1 MSTKILLFVLLAF
14 SFHSTLFSQVYLN
27 LTDLK
32 CPGGIPTSLYMDK
45 RTDTFYAG
53 CWGGIWKY
61 NSTQNNWTEVD
72 ADPDSN
78 ILANAK
84 ITAMYIDSKGVFY
97 AGTDGNTQS
106 YISFDGG
113 KKWSQIQN
121 VNFTLQNV
129 RCIMEHPNES
139 VLIGTDFGILKT
151 PDNGKTW
158 EKLKH
163 APSNV
168 SCLFVNSKVSI
179 YAGVSSGMYSSTG
192 NDTTWVRVSLP
203 GLFRTIYSIDIDS
216 KHKIY
221 CAANG
226 DFYKS
231 DDDGISWYSAKDSF
245 ANTIYPNPV
254 VTWLT
259 IANNDFVYIIIGF
272 GGGFW
277 RSKDEVKTW
286 EYLGYKPDNLNNPNW
301 SQIVCDSKGILYG
314 LSPRYGALKI
324 VDPVVNVEKENQL
337 PISFSLSQNY
347 PNPFNPSTTIRFSIP
362 TSPVPSPYQGEG
374 LRERLVT
381 LKVYDLLGREVT
393 TLINEEKTPGN
404 YEVKFD
410 GTNFPSGVYFYT
422 LSANSPSSNSGHDF
436 IQSKKMLLMK

>member
-1 MSTKILLFVLLAF
+1 MHSLARYLNSKTFLLIVSFLSLVVSTISL
-14 SFHSTLFSQVYLN
+14 SQVYLN

-61 NSTQNNWTEVD
+61 NSTQNDWTEVD
-72 ADPDSN
+72 SDPDSN

-84 ITAMYIDSKGVFY
+84 ITAMYVDSKGVFY
-97 AGTDGNTQS
+97 ACTDGTTQS

-129 RCIMEHPNES
+129 RCIIEHSNGS
-139 VLIGTDFGILKT
+139 VYVGTDFGILKST
-151 PDNGKTW
+151 DHGETW

-168 SCLFVNSKVSI
+168 ICLFVNSKGSI
-179 YAGVSSGMYSSTG
+179 YAGVSSGMYSTTG

-203 GLFRTIYSIDIDS
+203 GLFRAIYSMDIYS

-254 VTWLT
+254 VTWLV
-259 IANNDFVYIIIGF
+259 IANNDFVYIIVGF
-272 GGGFW
+272 GSGFW
-277 RSKDEVKTW
+277 RSKDEVKSW

-324 VDPVVNVEKENQL
+324 VDPLVSVREENIL
-337 PISFSLSQNY
+337 PRIYSLSQNY
-347 PNPFNPSTTIRFSIP
+347 PNPFNPTTAISYQLPAFSRVKLI
-362 TSPVPSPYQGEG
+362 
-374 LRERLVT
+374 
-381 LKVYDLLGREVT
+381 VYDLLGREIT
-393 TLINEEKTPGN
+393 TLVNEEKSPGN
-404 YEVKFD
+404 YEVKFNSETRR
-410 GTNFPSGVYFYT
+410 GESLPSGVYFYT
-422 LSANSPSSNSGHDF
+422 LSANGF
-436 IQSKKMLLMK
+436 FQSKKMLLLK